1 MLGQEVARM
10 RRTRDLTELA
20 GRSYWHEGDARR
32 IVEAWRESGE
42 SVSGFAA
49 RLHLDPRRVSR
60 WATRLER
67 SEDAALHFHPVRVA
81 DDGPAP
87 GREDQYIDIEIG
99 RGRRVRVAPGVAT
112 EDLRRVLAVLDE
124 RTPC

>member
-67 SEDAALHFHPVRVA
+67 SENAALHFHPVRVA
-81 DDGPAP
+81 DDGAP
-87 GREDQYIDIEIG
+87 GREDRYIDIEIG
-99 RGRRVRVAPGVAT
+99 RGCRVCVAPGVAT

>member
-67 SEDAALHFHPVRVA
+67 SEDATLVAQLPVPSPNGGRAPSIPPERVVSA
-81 DDGPAP
+81 
-87 GREDQYIDIEIG
+87 GRHQQAESDVVSET
-99 RGRRVRVAPGVAT
+99 AAF
-112 EDLRRVLAVLDE
+112 
-124 RTPC
+124 